1 MKWERDRVECTE
13 STRLAERPVEKVSKS
28 RSVLINSAR
37 ASWKNVV
44 HRETVGKVGKT
55 SIVENQYSSSDTRY
69 RNSKNKGTKITKYFL
84 L

>member
-1 MKWERDRVECTE
+1 MKWEHDRVEDTE

-37 ASWKNVV
+37 ASWKSVV

-55 SIVENQYSSSDTRY
+55 SIVENQYSSLDTRY
-69 RNSKNKGTKITKYFL
+69 RNSKDNGTKITKYFVL
-84 L
+84 